1 MLASILYHKR
11 RNISWQCS
19 LGLFR
24 RFTFWHETISQVHFI
39 RGTFQHGFF
48 LASQTF
54 LQMDILSPW
63 TFWCGFF
70 FLTLHKGTFWDG
82 DILAPRIFSQGIGA
96 EMSTLLWMV
105 LKYPDAK
112 MYPCRN
118 VPFQKVP
125 MLKSCRNVPV
135 SKNPSN
141 EESPCQNVYRDEMFM
156 CCNVH

>member
-1 MLASILYHKR
+1 M
-11 RNISWQCS
+11 Q
-19 LGLFR
+19 LGLISTLYILAWDD
-24 RFTFWHETISQVHFI
+24 FTSTFHQGYFSAWILFGFADFPADGHFV
-39 RGTFQHGFF
+39 
-48 LASQTF
+48 S
-54 LQMDILSPW
+54 MDVLVW
-63 TFWCGFF
+63 FF